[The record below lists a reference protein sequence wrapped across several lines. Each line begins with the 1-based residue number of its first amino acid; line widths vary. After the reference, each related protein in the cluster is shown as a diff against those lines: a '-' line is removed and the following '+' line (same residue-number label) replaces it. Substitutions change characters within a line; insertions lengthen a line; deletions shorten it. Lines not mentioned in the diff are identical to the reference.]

1 MATTSSLKQLLCH
14 RASTDEE
21 EQVIHHPAYSVDS
34 VARGALI
41 NCSSKKVES

>member
-14 RASTDEE
+14 RASADEE
-21 EQVIHHPAYSVDS
+21 EQVIYHLAYSVDS

-41 NCSSKKVES
+41 NISNKKVES